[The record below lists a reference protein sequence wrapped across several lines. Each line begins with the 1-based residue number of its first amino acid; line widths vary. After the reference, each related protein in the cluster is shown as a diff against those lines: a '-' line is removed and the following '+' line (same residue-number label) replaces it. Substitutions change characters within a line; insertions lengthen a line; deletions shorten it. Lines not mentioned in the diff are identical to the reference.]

1 MTPRIRNRRATQ
13 ESGKRRAPSRA
24 LWLVTWLVSTT
35 PSHAAYE
42 SDCGFS
48 RLAEILGPAM
58 PTGSGISVAT
68 IESGPAYLPQ
78 SGSGTFPGSG
88 AFTGRTFTAKSGTS
102 SLSLHAERVGY
113 HLYGP
118 FTSSASGWATMAP
131 GITLIDCYETNS
143 WTDNAFLRPGPS
155 NAAPLT
161 ELRSIQNHSWIE
173 YASAATATTYNDFLR
188 RLDFAIHR
196 DGFLCTTAVNNA
208 AGNATPELMA
218 SAFNSLS
225 VGLSNGNHSTGPTSS
240 LVDAP
245 GRLKPEIVAPFDAT
259 SWATPYVASASA
271 LLRQRANASATPNA
285 SRPESIKAFLLAGA
299 TKSEFPGWSKSATV
313 PLDATFG
320 AGELDIALSDSILS
334 GTRQSPNLP
343 TPRPHAAWGFV
354 SLASGTAD
362 FLLDL
367 PPGTFGTELSAF
379 LVWHRTLTDP
389 AGGSFNLSP
398 DPIAD
403 FNLALDILP
412 VSSAPAIPIDQSTS
426 SIYNLEHVWKKNL
439 PAARYRLRI
448 SRTPGTARDCAIA
461 WRLHSA
467 PLLPTLTPSH
477 SGNSGTLSASSLIQG
492 QSCRIDTSTDLLSW
506 SPVHSFIASSSSATY
521 SEPATPGTRY
531 YRLALLSR

>member
-1 MTPRIRNRRATQ
+1 MSP
-13 ESGKRRAPSRA
+13 RAPTRAASRA
-24 LWLVTWLVSTT
+24 LWLVTWLVSAST
-35 PSHAAYE
+35 SRASYE
-42 SDCGFS
+42 SDCGFV
-48 RLAEILGPAM
+48 RLSNLLGPAM
-58 PTGSGISVAT
+58 PTGTGISVST
-68 IESGPAYLPQ
+68 VESGPTYLPQ
-78 SGSGTFPGSG
+78 AGSGTFPGAG
-88 AFTGRTFTAKSGTS
+88 NFTGRSFTAKSGTS
-102 SLSLHAERVGY
+102 ALSLHAERVGY

-131 GITLIDCYETNS
+131 GITAIDCYEANS
-143 WTDNAFLRPGPS
+143 WTDNAFLRPGITNS
-155 NAAPLT
+155 APLT

-173 YASAATATTYNDFLR
+173 YASPATASSYNDFLR

-196 DGFLCTTAVNNA
+196 DGFFCTTAVNNT

-225 VGLSNGNHSTGPTSS
+225 VGLSNANHSTGPTSS
-240 LVDAP
+240 LVDSP

-259 SWATPYVASASA
+259 SWATPYVASAAA
-271 LLRQRANASATPNA
+271 LLRQRAAASAIPNA

-334 GTRQSPNLP
+334 GTRQSPDLP

-362 FLLDL
+362 FLLDI

-379 LVWHRTLTDP
+379 LVWNRTLTDP

-398 DPIAD
+398 DPLAD
-403 FNLALDILP
+403 FNLSLDLLP
-412 VSSAPAIPIDQSTS
+412 VSSTPPIAIDQSTS
-426 SIYNLEHVWKKNL
+426 SLYNLEHVWKKNL

-448 SRTPGTARDCAIA
+448 SRTPGTSINCAIA

-467 PLLPTLTPSH
+467 PLLPTLAASV
-477 SGNSGTLSASSLIQG
+477 SGNTITLSASSLIEG
-492 QSCRIDTSTDLLSW
+492 QSCRLDASTDLLSW
-506 SPVHSFIASSSSATY
+506 SPVHSFIATGPSASY

-531 YRLALLSR
+531 YRLALLPR